1 MPSIKEIADIVGVS
15 RGTVDRVLN
24 NRGGVKP
31 ETAARIRRVLES
43 MNYKPNQAGKILAAK
58 RKNLKFGIIFRYD
71 NPRYQITSFVRR
83 KAMDFQAYGIETTLL
98 EADIDDPQ
106 SYVRAF
112 EELEKIGVFG
122 IIVMPVEHPLVI
134 RKMKQ
139 LQEKGITI
147 IVIDR
152 TLEGIDCFA
161 SIASDFTRCGE
172 IIGRMLGLITGKNG
186 STAIITFP
194 PGREQADRRL
204 KALRET
210 LDAHFPDIRILET
223 LCTNDDTINGYT
235 MTRKLLKKHPDLD
248 SVFINATSVSGVC
261 RAIEESGKK
270 IKVLCFDSV
279 VLPEIHD
286 LVERGVISVIID
298 QRSQLQASIAMDILF
313 NYAVDQTL
321 PASREIF
328 TNYEINI
335 GGNLEF

>member
-31 ETAARIRRVLES
+31 ETEARIRRVLES

-112 EELEKIGVFG
+112 EELESIGVFG
-122 IIVMPVEHPLVI
+122 IIVMPVDHPLVI

-152 TLEGIDCFA
+152 MLDGIDCFA
-161 SIASDFTRCGE
+161 SIVSDFTRCGE
-172 IIGRMLGLITGKNG
+172 LIGRMLGLITGKNG
-186 STAIITFP
+186 HTAIITFP

-204 KALRET
+204 QALRKT
-210 LDAHFPDIRILET
+210 LDQNFPDICILET
-223 LCTNDDTINGYT
+223 LYTNDDTINGYT
-235 MTRKLLKKHPDLD
+235 MTRKLLKKYPDLD

-261 RAIEESGKK
+261 RAIEESGRK
-270 IKVLCFDSV
+270 IKVLCFDSA

-298 QRSQLQASIAMDILF
+298 QRSQLQASIAMDLLF
-313 NYAVDQTL
+313 NFAVDGTVPQT
-321 PASREIF
+321 RKIY
-328 TNYEINI
+328 TNYEINM